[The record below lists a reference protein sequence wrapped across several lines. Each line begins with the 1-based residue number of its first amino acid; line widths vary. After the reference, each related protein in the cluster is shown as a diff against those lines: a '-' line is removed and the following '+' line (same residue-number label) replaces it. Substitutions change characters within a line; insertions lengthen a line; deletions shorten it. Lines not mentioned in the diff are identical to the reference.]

1 MKISVLIYIH
11 INILGLKLE
20 SLGMRVR
27 GTLQGGLVKYWGWG
41 VAQERSDVDID
52 VELWAAPDQS

>member
-1 MKISVLIYIH
+1 
-11 INILGLKLE
+11 
-20 SLGMRVR
+20 MRVR